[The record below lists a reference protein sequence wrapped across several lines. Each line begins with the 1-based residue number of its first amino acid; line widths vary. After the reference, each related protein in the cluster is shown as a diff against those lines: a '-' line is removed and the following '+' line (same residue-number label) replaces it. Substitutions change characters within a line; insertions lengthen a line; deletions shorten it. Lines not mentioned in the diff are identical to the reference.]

1 VVQDAGA
8 TNDVCSDVSQLGALT
23 LKLYHELQRRG
34 MWRLFDELEAPLSV
48 ILALLELRGIHVNA
62 DVMHRSR
69 DTLQVSSSLS
79 HILRSTVVVVELGFF
94 LGFSFFFVKPE
105 NVKSP
110 HVKFS

>member
-69 DTLQVSSSLS
+69 DTLQVSSSRDTLQVSSSLS

-94 LGFSFFFVKPE
+94 LGFSFFL
-105 NVKSP
+105 
-110 HVKFS
+110 